1 MALHTPHRRSTG
13 SPRDLLLSPLRDG
26 AGFAASPVLSPATTA
41 SPAAGSIP
49 RRRDS
54 APPLRARC
62 IDLGPLG
69 AAASARSSAPEGGA
83 GDDDAASAVADTP
96 DPPSSLLPALLPTVS
111 SPPSSVA
118 SGVLDAVLEDA
129 RAQRAAAER
138 ALAAA
143 SRERRD
149 ADTLAAQAASEGAAI
164 AGAARAADAQAR
176 LEDALAAS
184 EARVGALEA
193 RLRSAGVP
201 LPTGVAAPPLLPPR
215 HRPTPGGS
223 VAASLVAPVASMD
236 PFDVDDEDDGA
247 STPPPPSL
255 AAADDRLKA
264 SMEARRRLA
273 SKLAR
278 EQVRSARLRNE
289 AGRLSTALAAAEGAR
304 AAAAVRA
311 DAAAAAADA
320 AVAEADAA
328 SRAAALEDL
337 VAALRDQVAALGGGE
352 LGRRLEAEAVA
363 RATAE
368 DRAAQA
374 EAELAA
380 VRGEGVGDD
389 ADALLALPR
398 VAPHR
403 PPSRSAPAS
412 LTELWRH
419 LEDARAAAEARA
431 RDASDARA
439 ALEALRAA
447 HAAERG
453 PLVVEVGGRVP
464 APGGANAAVPLLAP
478 PPLASAAVTVT
489 VSPTRCAENDKL
501 ARLSGA
507 ASPSSGGLTLRRTL
521 SSTLASFATVAL
533 RSVLAAWRA
542 AGGNGGASVLALA
555 LAVALGVVSR
565 GRRLVMVR
573 GG

>member
-1 MALHTPHRRSTG
+1 MALLHTPHRRSTG

-26 AGFAASPVLSPATTA
+26 AGFAASPVLSPASTA
-41 SPAAGSIP
+41 SPAAGSMP

-54 APPLRARC
+54 APPAHARR

-69 AAASARSSAPEGGA
+69 AAASGRASAPEGG
-83 GDDDAASAVADTP
+83 GGGVDDAASGVADTA
-96 DPPSSLLPALLPTVS
+96 DPPSHLPALLPTVS
-111 SPPSSVA
+111 PPPSSVA

-164 AGAARAADAQAR
+164 AGAARAVDAQAR

-201 LPTGVAAPPLLPPR
+201 LPPGVAAPPLRPPR
-215 HRPTPGGS
+215 HRATPRGS
-223 VAASLVAPVASMD
+223 VASSLQAPEAAMD
-236 PFDVDDEDDGA
+236 PFDVGDDDGGA
-247 STPPPPSL
+247 SGTPPSPSL
-255 AAADDRLKA
+255 AAADDRLKT

-320 AVAEADAA
+320 AAAEADAA

-380 VRGEGVGDD
+380 VRGEGVGGGE
-389 ADALLALPR
+389 DALLALPR
-398 VAPHR
+398 AATHR
-403 PPSRSAPAS
+403 PP
-412 LTELWRH
+412 L
-419 LEDARAAAEARA
+419 
-431 RDASDARA
+431 
-439 ALEALRAA
+439 ALRPRLA
-447 HAAERG
+447 HRT
-453 PLVVEVGGRVP
+453 
-464 APGGANAAVPLLAP
+464 LAP
-478 PPLASAAVTVT
+478 P
-489 VSPTRCAENDKL
+489 
-501 ARLSGA
+501 
-507 ASPSSGGLTLRRTL
+507 GG
-521 SSTLASFATVAL
+521 
-533 RSVLAAWRA
+533 RA
-542 AGGNGGASVLALA
+542 
-555 LAVALGVVSR
+555 
-565 GRRLVMVR
+565 R